1 MALDVKGGA
10 NGILSGATTGA
21 SIGSIIPGLGTT
33 LGGVIG
39 GGLGLI
45 GGLFKS
51 NDGLKDKQKLMQQA
65 WEYEKEGMGLQYNY
79 GQQAADAEYKRNL
92 QMWKDTNF
100 GAQKAEMEKAG
111 LSVGLMYGNGGGQ
124 AASTAGGD
132 GMQPSGP
139 KMNPVEAALQQQ
151 AMGLQLKQI
160 EAQNRLASAE
170 TAKTLAEANKIAGVD
185 TKGQELSNKWQEI
198 ENRIQL
204 SKENIAES
212 NVTEAAANTKK
223 AVELWKQEALN
234 TQYLDKTQEE
244 RITKLVSEVAL
255 IQKEGAVQESI
266 VDVNYNTARKIQRE
280 VENFY
285 YEMITRRMSAEAAK
299 EQAAAMVDKIAKDYE
314 LGKGHLDNEN
324 QKNLR
329 EWIYG
334 GIDQLSEIIGSVSKF
349 KQAQSLLERLEKV
362 IRKPNE

>member
-1 MALDVKGGA
+1 MGL
-10 NGILSGATTGA
+10 GATLAGAASAGLAGAVTGG
-21 SIGSIIPGLGTT
+21 IGSI
-33 LGGVIG
+33 VS
-39 GGLGLI
+39 GGLGLL
-45 GGLFKS
+45 GGLFKK
-51 NDGLKDKQKLMQQA
+51 NNNGLKEKQKLMQQA

-92 QMWKDTNF
+92 QMWKETNF

-160 EAQNRLASAE
+160 EAQNKLASAE

-185 TKGQELSNKWQEI
+185 TKGQELENKWQEV

-204 SKENIAES
+204 SKENIAAA
-212 NVTEAAANTKK
+212 NVTEANANAQK
-223 AVELWKQEALN
+223 AVELWNQEMLN
-234 TQYLDKTQEE
+234 TKYLNETQEE
-244 RITKLVSEVAL
+244 RVVRLVSEIAL
-255 IQKEGAVQESI
+255 LQKEGAVQDSI
-266 VDVNYNTARKIQRE
+266 VEVNYNTARKIQRE

-285 YEMITRRMSAEAAK
+285 YEMITRRMSTEAAK

-314 LGKGHLDNEN
+314 LGKGHLKNEN
-324 QKNLR
+324 EKNLR

-334 GIDQLSEIIGSVSKF
+334 GVNQISDIIGSISKF
-349 KQAQSLLERLEKV
+349 KQAQALIEK
-362 IRKPNE
+362 ISKKIK

>member
-10 NGILSGATTGA
+10 NGILSGASTGA

-33 LGGVIG
+33 LGGAIG

-45 GGLFKS
+45 AGLFKGD
-51 NDGLKDKQKLMQQA
+51 DGLKDKQKLMQQA

-100 GAQKAEMEKAG
+100 GAQRAEMEKAG

-185 TKGQELSNKWQEI
+185 TKGQDLENKWQEI

-204 SKENIAES
+204 SKENIAAA
-212 NVTEAAANTKK
+212 NVTEANANAQK
-223 AVELWKQEALN
+223 AVELWNQEMLN
-234 TQYLDKTQEE
+234 TKYLDETQEE
-244 RITKLVSEVAL
+244 RVAKLVSEIAL
-255 IQKEGAVQESI
+255 LQKEGAVQDSI
-266 VDVNYNTARKIQRE
+266 VDVNYNTARKIQKE

-285 YEMITRRMSAEAAK
+285 YEMITKRMSAEAAK

-329 EWIYG
+329 EWIFG
-334 GIDQLSEIIGSVSKF
+334 GINQLSEIIGSVSKF
-349 KQAQSLLERLEKV
+349 KQAQSLLKRLEKV
-362 IRKPNE
+362 IRKPNK